1 MSELFIFPSLVLHC
15 EKKNVEIDFFQKCIV
30 KSRKAN
36 LIFVGKRT
44 LLQCVP
50 IENYQDEMAVAL
62 KQCIFDPMLMRLRG
76 SSFFSILK
84 NVFTF
89 FSGLFIIF
97 QKTIGSQ
104 THFGFTN
111 MGSNL
116 HSVSAAAI
124 SFSLI
129 STLLELK
136 FLTPFES
143 P

>member
-62 KQCIFDPMLMRLRG
+62 KQCIFDPMLVKPKSVWQVVVL
-76 SSFFSILK
+76 FFFLFLK
-84 NVFTF
+84 NGKQTTEKSLKNKNYLLPNAFWLYQHGVKCALFKC
-89 FSGLFIIF
+89 FSHLLLIIF
-97 QKTIGSQ
+97 
-104 THFGFTN
+104 N
-111 MGSNL
+111 RN
-116 HSVSAAAI
+116 
-124 SFSLI
+124 
-129 STLLELK
+129 TL
-136 FLTPFES
+136 
-143 P
+143 

>member
-62 KQCIFDPMLMRLRG
+62 KQCIFDPMLV
-76 SSFFSILK
+76 K
-84 NVFTF
+84 P
-89 FSGLFIIF
+89 
-97 QKTIGSQ
+97 K
-104 THFGFTN
+104 
-111 MGSNL
+111 
-116 HSVSAAAI
+116 SV
-124 SFSLI
+124 
-129 STLLELK
+129 
-136 FLTPFES
+136 
-143 P
+143 